1 MAEPA
6 RDPAHELQALSEG
19 VVVDPGR
26 LEFLGESFRLGDAV
40 GLMPLMKFAHA
51 ANSGLDSSDM
61 DGLAALYALIR
72 DTVHADDWARFERHA
87 IDRHAD
93 GDDLMGFVSKAIEAI
108 SARPSRRRSVSSD
121 GSPRTSES
129 STVSSSVKPAPAG
142 AAELMSV
149 DELLRR
155 ADKAG

>member
-1 MAEPA
+1 
-6 RDPAHELQALSEG
+6 
-19 VVVDPGR
+19 
-26 LEFLGESFRLGDAV
+26 
-40 GLMPLMKFAHA
+40 MKFAHA

-87 IDRHAD
+87 IDEHAD
-93 GDDLMGFVSKAIEAI
+93 GDALMGFVSKAIEAI
-108 SARPSRRRSVSSD
+108 SARPSRRRSDSSA
-121 GSPRTSES
+121 GAPPTSPS
-129 STVSSSVKPAPAG
+129 STDTSSAPRVPAG